1 MSIDR
6 FCLVDEKKIYKWMIC
21 TEIVEDL
28 QRKGC
33 SSSGKHSVYVMQGGI
48 EYLYIYMDAAHAR
61 ADFENWRREPLEK
74 ITLSLDGI
82 EQPGGR
88 VPLTE
93 EEIRK
98 YFEAREQDEE
108 WGFGAEEAQ

>member
-6 FCLVDEKKIYKWMIC
+6 FCLVDDRKIYHWVIC

-28 QRKGC
+28 QQNGGSAWGNHR
-33 SSSGKHSVYVMQGGI
+33 VYVMQGGI
-48 EYLYIYMDAAHAR
+48 EYLYIYQDAAHAQ
-61 ADFENWRREPLEK
+61 ADFDEWRREPLEK
-74 ITLSLDGI
+74 ITLNLDGI

-88 VPLTE
+88 LPLTE

-98 YFEAREQDEE
+98 YFEAREQEEE
-108 WGFGAEEAQ
+108 WDFWAEEAQ

>member
-1 MSIDR
+1 VDDLHRDR
-6 FCLVDEKKIYKWMIC
+6 RRLAAQGLLVFGQ
-21 TEIVEDL
+21 T
-28 QRKGC
+28 QRLRDAGL
-33 SSSGKHSVYVMQGGI
+33 

-108 WGFGAEEAQ
+108 WDFGAEEAQ

>member
-6 FCLVDEKKIYKWMIC
+6 FCLIDEKKIYHWMIC

-28 QRKGC
+28 QRKGG
-33 SSSGKHSVYVMQGGI
+33 SSWGNHSVYVMQGGV
-48 EYLYIYMDAAHAR
+48 EYLYIYKDAAHAQS
-61 ADFENWRREPLEK
+61 DFEEWRREPLDK
-74 ITLSLDGI
+74 IKLTLDGV

-88 VPLTE
+88 LPLTE

-98 YFEAREQDEE
+98 YFEAQEQNEE
-108 WGFGAEEAQ
+108 WNFGAEETQ

>member
-6 FCLVDEKKIYKWMIC
+6 FCLVDEKKLYHWMIC

-28 QRKGC
+28 QRNGTD
-33 SSSGKHSVYVMQGGI
+33 SWSDHTVYVMQGGV
-48 EYLYIYMDAAHAR
+48 EYLYAYKNLAHAA
-61 ADFENWRREPLEK
+61 ADFEEWRREPLER
-74 ITLSLDGI
+74 ITLVLNGI

-88 VPLTE
+88 LPLAE

-98 YFEAREQDEE
+98 YFEAQEQNEE
-108 WGFGAEEAQ
+108 WDFGAEEAQ